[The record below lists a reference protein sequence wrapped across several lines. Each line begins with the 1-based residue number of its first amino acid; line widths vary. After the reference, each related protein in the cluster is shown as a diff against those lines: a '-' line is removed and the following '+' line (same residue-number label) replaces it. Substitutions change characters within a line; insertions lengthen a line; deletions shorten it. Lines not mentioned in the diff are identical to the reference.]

1 MPVRPV
7 LTILLALLP
16 AMAVQALS
24 PPDLRQDIPWEQAV
38 TGTGGSA
45 VDDVQAA
52 FDAARRGEERQFGL
66 TGNSLGTLSLPD
78 DDAWAAMD
86 GTTRALL
93 IVNAERVARGGVAY
107 PGGAPLG
114 LPLAGIERHLDTLA
128 QDYADYMVV
137 NDFWAHE
144 APGDG
149 PPPFAGSDPFARIDA
164 APVIGTGRGA
174 DGEDCHDFLGQAENL
189 AVHAITGSGDIRL
202 PIERSLY
209 GFLYADAGSGWG
221 HRRLLLLQDEPVGE
235 GAGGFLN
242 DTGATDS
249 EGFLG
254 LGSAGARD
262 GSYSVLDG
270 ARTYAV
276 QRNVVLLMID
286 PVPDAGCGYDLTEA
300 AEAVDAR

>member
-1 MPVRPV
+1 MPIRPV
-7 LTILLALLP
+7 LTIVLTLLP
-16 AMAVQALS
+16 AVAARALS
-24 PPDLRQDIPWEQAV
+24 PPDLRQDIPWERAV
-38 TGTGGSA
+38 TGTGGSV
-45 VDDVQAA
+45 VDDVEAA

-66 TGNSLGTLSLPD
+66 TEGSLGTLSLPD
-78 DDAWAAMD
+78 EGAWAAMD
-86 GTTRALL
+86 GSARALL

-128 QDYADYMVV
+128 QDYADYMVA
-137 NDFWAHE
+137 NDFWGHE

-164 APVIGTGRGA
+164 AEAIGAGQGS

-189 AVHAITGSGDIRL
+189 AVHAVTGDGDIRL
-202 PIERSLY
+202 PVERSLY
-209 GFLYADAGSGWG
+209 GFLYADAGSRWG
-221 HRRLLLLQDEPVGE
+221 HRRLLLLQDEPVG
-235 GAGGFLN
+235 GGSGGFRN
-242 DTGATDS
+242 DTGAAHS

-254 LGSAGARD
+254 LGTAGARD

-270 ARTYAV
+270 ARSYPV

-286 PVPDAGCGYDLTEA
+286 PVAGAACGYDVLEA
-300 AEAVDAR
+300 IEAIEAD